1 MNDEATQG
9 IALGLNDGVCRRDV
23 TASAWSWVTVVRIM
37 ACCIL
42 VSIGAHVRVPLPNT
56 DVPMTLQGLAV
67 LISGLVLT
75 PGQSVAAMLLY
86 LASGAAGLP
95 VFASGSFGLLGPSGG
110 YLAGFVMA
118 APLVSLVAGRRRVG
132 FARLLAAGAMGQ
144 ASIFLMGVGW
154 RTVLSGGDVVFAI
167 STGFLP
173 FVPKAVVVAFLAATL
188 VACVRRG
195 PRS

>member
-1 MNDEATQG
+1 MNDEAAQG
-9 IALGLNDGVCRRDV
+9 IELRLNDGLCRRDAA
-23 TASAWSWVTVVRIM
+23 ASAWSWVPVVRIL

-42 VSIGAHVRVPLPNT
+42 VSIGAHVRVPLPST

-95 VFASGSFGLLGPSGG
+95 VFAPGSFGLLGPSGG
-110 YLAGFVMA
+110 YLVGFVIA
-118 APLVSLVAGRRRVG
+118 APLVSVIAGGRTVG
-132 FARLLAAGAMGQ
+132 FARFLAAGAIGQ

-154 RTVLSGGDVVFAI
+154 RTVLSGGDVVLAI
-167 STGFLP
+167 ATGFLP
-173 FVPKAVVVAFLAATL
+173 FVPKAVLIAFLAATA

-195 PRS
+195 SRW